1 MAVVHLP
8 LPHRCQVPGCS
19 EAAEMQ
25 CEVALGGPR
34 LNFGKGEEKTLLIQL
49 TKLNYCYIR

>member
-25 CEVALGGPR
+25 YEVALGGPR

-49 TKLNYCYIR
+49 TK